1 MEVGLAIAKA
11 RRLRTFIVGSSK
23 STPTERHIYLIETSG
38 HLRHYQDPDIFVELE
53 DGIFYQMSYD
63 GTDVPIIADYP
74 GLLPASHVSNPEIP
88 CQESFL
94 NPPYPSHCPVVKKGR
109 RSAGHAA
116 PGASPKRASPTPGK
130 PTKRK
135 ANKDT
140 VEPSSKRYEFANMHL
155 GSHIQ
160 L

>member
-1 MEVGLAIAKA
+1 M
-11 RRLRTFIVGSSK
+11 
-23 STPTERHIYLIETSG
+23 
-38 HLRHYQDPDIFVELE
+38 ELE

-63 GTDVPIIADYP
+63 GTDVPIIADYR

-88 CQESFL
+88 CPREF
-94 NPPYPSHCPVVKKGR
+94 SHSSLPTALSCAQKGR
-109 RSAGHAA
+109 RSARHAA

-130 PTKRK
+130 PSKRK

-140 VEPSSKRYEFANMHL
+140 AEPSSKRYEFANMHL